1 MNYDINQIFEKSY
14 PPAAA
19 RYCNQNG
26 FRIVELEPENNI
38 RRFQIQ
44 PTPELSV
51 AEKAEFIRSERN
63 ALLQK
68 TDLTQIADAPFTD
81 EEKSQYAAYRA
92 YLRKIPENSDFP
104 DTVVMT
110 FKEWQK

>member
-1 MNYDINQIFEKSY
+1 MHAGIKGEKNELRHKSDFEKSY

-51 AEKAEFIRSERN
+51 AEKRN
-63 ALLQK
+63 L
-68 TDLTQIADAPFTD
+68 
-81 EEKSQYAAYRA
+81 SAA
-92 YLRKIPENSDFP
+92 
-104 DTVVMT
+104 
-110 FKEWQK
+110 KETLYCKKRTLHK